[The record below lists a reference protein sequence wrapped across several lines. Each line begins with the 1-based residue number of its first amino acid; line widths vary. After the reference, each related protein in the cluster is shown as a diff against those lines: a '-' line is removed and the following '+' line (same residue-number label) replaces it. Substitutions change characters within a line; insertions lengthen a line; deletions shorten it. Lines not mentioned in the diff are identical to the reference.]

1 MTAENGK
8 DTEGQENKDIQIV
21 ITLTPTPSGYRLN
34 VGGNRPDLFPETI
47 IEACHRAASFYE
59 RMLLASTVIQQSE
72 EREKFKKLQR
82 SIPDIIKP

>member
-8 DTEGQENKDIQIV
+8 DTEGQENKDIQII
-21 ITLTPTPSGYRLN
+21 ITLSPTPSGYRLN

-47 IEACHRAASFYE
+47 IEACYRAAAFYE
-59 RMLLASTVIQQSE
+59 RMLLASTIIQQGE
-72 EREKFKKLQR
+72 EIAKLRKLQR